1 MLSMY
6 ENDTT
11 LYMIAHIH
19 KEKGK
24 VKDLYRIIVMMADG
38 SIGVDMTRCAK
49 LGDLKSMQERLDDI
63 ADANEWRWHGK
74 RKAPYEI
81 EDLPIRAFHALR
93 SMSIPTGYRC
103 SAMSCVRLSAL
114 DLTA

>member
-1 MLSMY
+1 MMLSMY

-24 VKDLYRIIVMMADG
+24 VKEFYRIIAMMADG

-81 EDLPIRAFHALR
+81 EDLFGL
-93 SMSIPTGYRC
+93 
-103 SAMSCVRLSAL
+103 L
-114 DLTA
+114 DKQDYFTIELGERGVVK